1 MRCLFKEGI
10 YRTQRQS
17 LFSHS
22 ISFITNDNSFKS
34 LENSKKE
41 IRLKFQD
48 LPCLLNDIRYLA

>member
-10 YRTQRQS
+10 YRTQRQN
-17 LFSHS
+17 LFLHS
-22 ISFITNDNSFKS
+22 ISFITDDNSFKS

>member
-10 YRTQRQS
+10 YRTQRQN
-17 LFSHS
+17 LLSHS
-22 ISFITNDNSFKS
+22 ISFITDDNSFKL

-48 LPCLLNDIRYLA
+48 LPCLLNDIHYLA

>member
-10 YRTQRQS
+10 YRTQSQN
-17 LFSHS
+17 LFSQS
-22 ISFITNDNSFKS
+22 ISFITDDNSFKS

>member
-10 YRTQRQS
+10 YRTQRQN

-22 ISFITNDNSFKS
+22 ISFITDDNSFKL

-48 LPCLLNDIRYLA
+48 LPCLLNDIHYLA

>member
-10 YRTQRQS
+10 SRTQRQN

-22 ISFITNDNSFKS
+22 ISFITDDNS

-41 IRLKFQD
+41 IHLKFQD

>member
-10 YRTQRQS
+10 SRTQRQN

-22 ISFITNDNSFKS
+22 ISFITDDNSFKS

-41 IRLKFQD
+41 IHLKFQD